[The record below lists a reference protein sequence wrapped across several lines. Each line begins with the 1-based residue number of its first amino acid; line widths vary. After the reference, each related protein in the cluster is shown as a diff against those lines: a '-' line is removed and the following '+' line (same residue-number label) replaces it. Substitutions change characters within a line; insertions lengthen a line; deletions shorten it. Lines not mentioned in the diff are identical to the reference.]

1 MSSEQRRVYR
11 SREGAIISLVCAFL
25 SPVGISLLALL
36 SPGRM
41 SAASQALFIALG
53 LVLAAFFLR
62 AAVSAVRIEA
72 SGVRVVNPLSVRR
85 FSSSDIECFT
95 LGRWGLLPRNCLVI
109 LRGGSRIGVWAISAR
124 NPNFFKHDS
133 AAEGR
138 VAELNQRL
146 KEAQVVPD

>member
-1 MSSEQRRVYR
+1 VSSEQRRVYR
-11 SREGAIISLVCAFL
+11 SRAGAIIALVCAFL
-25 SPVGISLLALL
+25 SPVAISLPALL

-41 SAASQALFIALG
+41 NTVAQAFFVALG
-53 LVLAAFFLR
+53 LVLAVLFLR

-85 FSSSDIECFT
+85 YSWADIECFT
-95 LGRWGLLPRNCLVI
+95 LGRWGLLPRNCLVN

-124 NPNFFKHDS
+124 NPNFFRHDS
-133 AAEGR
+133 AAEGM

-146 KEAQVVPD
+146 KEVHVAPD